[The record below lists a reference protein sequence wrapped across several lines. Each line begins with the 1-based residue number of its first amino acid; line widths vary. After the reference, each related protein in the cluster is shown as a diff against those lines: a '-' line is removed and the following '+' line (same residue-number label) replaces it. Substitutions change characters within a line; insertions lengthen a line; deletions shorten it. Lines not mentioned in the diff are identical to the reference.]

1 MNQTQATLADLVR
14 DACLAEVS
22 FAKPG
27 NVGPQAGFA
36 DADVHDFRQSAS
48 AIAPVLSKA
57 PDQPVGQTILEA
69 VEATQAAV
77 GHNTNLG
84 IILLLTPLTAV
95 PCESSIRSG
104 IGCVLESLTVED
116 AVLAYRAIARSH
128 AAGLGKADQQ
138 DVQNLPTTDFREC
151 MKLAADRDLIAR
163 QYASNFREVLTFGV
177 PLLLQT
183 CNWQRYQECRLGWLA
198 LQFLS
203 QFPDSLILRKNG
215 EACAEQVRAEAADVL
230 RAGWPFRQGSQSAY
244 EQFDSRLRSPN
255 HKLNPGTTADLIA
268 ATLFVAM
275 RDFGCRF
282 DDETQTL
289 NIPDETYD

>member
-14 DACLAEVS
+14 NACLAEVS

-27 NVGPQAGFA
+27 NVGPQTGFA
-36 DADVHDFRQSAS
+36 DADLHDFRESAS

-57 PDQPVGQTILEA
+57 PDQPVGPTILEA
-69 VEATQAAV
+69 VLATQGVV

-84 IILLLTPLTAV
+84 IILLLSPMAAV
-95 PCESSIRSG
+95 PLETSIRSG

-116 AVLAYRAIARSH
+116 AVFAYQAIARSH
-128 AAGLGKADQQ
+128 AAGLGKAEQQ
-138 DVQNLPTTDFREC
+138 DVQDEPTTDFREC

-183 CNWQRYQECRLGWLA
+183 CNWQRYHECRLGWLA

-215 EACAEQVRAEAADVL
+215 EDCAEQVRAEAADVL
-230 RAGWPFRQGSQSAY
+230 QTGWPFREGSHNAY

-275 RDFGCRF
+275 RDFGCHF
-282 DDETQTL
+282 NDDAQTL
-289 NIPDETYD
+289 TIPDQTYD